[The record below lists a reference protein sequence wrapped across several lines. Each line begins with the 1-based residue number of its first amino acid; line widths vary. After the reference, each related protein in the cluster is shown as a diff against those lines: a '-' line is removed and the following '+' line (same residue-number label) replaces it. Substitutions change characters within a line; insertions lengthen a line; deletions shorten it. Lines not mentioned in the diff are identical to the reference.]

1 MHIMFYFESLPN
13 REYFYLQMKGMFIT
27 ETLNVINYKAAQS
40 SIAYKV
46 IVTVMYIVAL
56 IFNYKV

>member
-1 MHIMFYFESLPN
+1 MFYFESLHN

-46 IVTVMYIVAL
+46 IVAVMYIVAL

>member
-1 MHIMFYFESLPN
+1 MHIMFYFESLHN

-46 IVTVMYIVAL
+46 IVAVMYIVAL

>member
-1 MHIMFYFESLPN
+1 MHIMLYFESLHN